1 MMRILIGALLL
12 VSGAARADVEPGNW
26 EISSTTTVQ
35 GAPAPVSVTQSRCL
49 SEADAR
55 DPGRLFGAQP
65 GSPCEFSNR
74 KDDGSLMTFDIRCS
88 GPPAMAGNARV
99 RYAKSDVD
107 AEINLRAEGLPQPI
121 VMNSR
126 VTGRRTGACQ

>member
-1 MMRILIGALLL
+1 MTRVLLCMLLL
-12 VSGAARADVEPGNW
+12 VPAAARADIEPGNW
-26 EISSTTTVQ
+26 EISSTTTVP
-35 GAPAPVSVTQSRCL
+35 GAPNPISVTQSRCL

-55 DPGRLFGAQP
+55 DPGRLFGAQS
-65 GSPCEFSNR
+65 GAPCEFSNR
-74 KDDGSLMTFDIRCS
+74 KDDGSVMTFDIRCS
-88 GPPAMAGNARV
+88 GPPAMAGSARV
-99 RYAKSDVD
+99 RYAKRDVD